1 MSKLRLTQAFKDE
14 MEAGYVSEERLIRHI
29 TNAVTTEDND
39 YSNKFNIADIL
50 NGRVNENRVQMSDVQ
65 KMVKRWNKALGVCVI
80 LEEFV

>member
-39 YSNKFNIADIL
+39 FMYSNKFNIADIL
-50 NGRVNENRVQMSDVQ
+50 NGRVNENRVQ
-65 KMVKRWNKALGVCVI
+65 
-80 LEEFV
+80 

>member
-39 YSNKFNIADIL
+39 FMYSNKFNIADIL
-50 NGRVNENRVQMSDVQ
+50 NGRVNENRVQEYKCPTSR
-65 KMVKRWNKALGVCVI
+65 KW
-80 LEEFV
+80 